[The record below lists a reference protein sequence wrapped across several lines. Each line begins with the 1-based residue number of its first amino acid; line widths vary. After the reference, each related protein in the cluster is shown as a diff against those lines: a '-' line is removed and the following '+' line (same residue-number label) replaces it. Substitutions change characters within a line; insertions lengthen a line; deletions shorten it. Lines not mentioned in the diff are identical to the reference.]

1 VNKSSTEFKAIL
13 NEMAAA
19 SKCYRKDEYE
29 QKEMY
34 ATTYGIHFMF
44 RYFSI

>member
-1 VNKSSTEFKAIL
+1 VNESSTEFKAIL
-13 NEMAAA
+13 NERAAA

-34 ATTYGIHFMF
+34 AATYGIHFMF

>member
-1 VNKSSTEFKAIL
+1 LNESSTKFKAIL
-13 NEMAAA
+13 NERAAA
-19 SKCYRKDEYE
+19 SKYYKKDEYE

-34 ATTYGIHFMF
+34 ASTYGIHFMF

>member
-1 VNKSSTEFKAIL
+1 VNESSTKFKPML
-13 NEMAAA
+13 NERAAT

-34 ATTYGIHFMF
+34 AATYGIHVMF
-44 RYFSI
+44 RYAHN

>member
-1 VNKSSTEFKAIL
+1 VNESSTKFKAML
-13 NEMAAA
+13 NERAAT

-34 ATTYGIHFMF
+34 AATYGIHVMF
-44 RYFSI
+44 RYAHY

>member
-1 VNKSSTEFKAIL
+1 VNERSTEFKAIL
-13 NEMAAA
+13 NERAST

-34 ATTYGIHFMF
+34 AATYDIHFMF